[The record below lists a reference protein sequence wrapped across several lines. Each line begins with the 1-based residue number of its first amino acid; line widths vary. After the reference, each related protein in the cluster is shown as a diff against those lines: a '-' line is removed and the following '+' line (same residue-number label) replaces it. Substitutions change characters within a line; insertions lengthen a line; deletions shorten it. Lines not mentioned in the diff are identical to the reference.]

1 MKTNCRSVPPQEHDS
16 KHDDHDD
23 NDRSDADKHGWLLS
37 RAAASRAELFN
48 STTQT
53 GSGEPSDLC
62 WPVLK
67 DTPASKRRLSFA
79 GKIFDAVPECAV
91 LLERDAHLLGSCII
105 ALPGG

>member
-1 MKTNCRSVPPQEHDS
+1 MITMITIVPTPINMGGS
-16 KHDDHDD
+16 FLV
-23 NDRSDADKHGWLLS
+23 RPPRGAALS
-37 RAAASRAELFN
+37 N
-48 STTQT
+48 SITQT

-67 DTPASKRRLSFA
+67 DTPASKGRLSFA
-79 GKIFDAVPECAV
+79 GKIFDAVPERAV